1 MLSSLTIK
9 NVVLIESLTIEF
21 ENGQDDNGLSALT
34 GETGAGK
41 SILLDSLGLA
51 LGARS
56 ESRLVRQGADKAQV
70 LATFDIPS
78 EHSCYRLLHEAD
90 VEVDAGENLLLRRSL
105 TSDGRSKAYIND
117 APISVGLLREVGESL
132 VEIHG
137 QHDTRGLLDPSTH
150 KNMLDAYADI
160 DAAKIANLW
169 RDWQGKLEELNALR
183 EKAQSLKE
191 QEQYLRESV
200 EDLDA
205 LGPEPEEDARLSLL
219 RESLKHREDVLGA
232 LNEAYHALNADSDP
246 VRSAWGILDRV
257 SDKLGGIGQ
266 QAIAALD
273 SAVAE
278 ATEALALIQSAS
290 SDLEHSE
297 YNLESIDD
305 RLHALRNAARKHN
318 CSVDNLAA
326 KRDELSAELALI
338 DNNEEHIRSL
348 ENQVTQAREAYIK
361 EAKILHDRRVKA
373 GSKMDALVEAELAP
387 LKMERAKFVTSVET
401 QEEQAWGVY
410 GIDKIRFLVATNPGS
425 APGPLNKIA
434 SGGEMSRFML
444 ALKVVM
450 ADESTKTRGQK
461 MTMIFD
467 EVDAGIGGATADAV
481 GERLSALASVHQ
493 VLVVTH
499 SPQVAAR
506 AGAHWIVQKA
516 GDVDVTTNVVRLPEA
531 MDRREEIARMLAGS
545 SITDEARAAAEKLLS
560 TGA

>member
-21 ENGQDDNGLSALT
+21 DNGLCALT

-56 ESRLVRQGADKAQV
+56 ESRLVRSGADKAQV
-70 LATFDIPS
+70 SAEFDIPVD
-78 EHSCYRLLHEAD
+78 HFCYDILREAD
-90 VEVDAGENLLLRRSL
+90 VEVEGGEPLILRRSL
-105 TSDGRSKAYIND
+105 TPDGRSKAFIND
-117 APISVGLLREVGESL
+117 ISVSAGLLKKIGESV

-137 QHDTRGLLDPSTH
+137 QHDTRGLLDPSNH
-150 KNMLDAYADI
+150 RQMLDAYAGVNSDMI
-160 DAAKIANLW
+160 RGFW
-169 RDWQGKLEELNALR
+169 HSWQEKLSQFKVLQD
-183 EKAQSLKE
+183 KAEALKE

-205 LGPEPEEDARLSLL
+205 LSPEHAEEERLSIL

-232 LNEAYHALNADSDP
+232 LNEAYHALNADTDP

-257 SDKLGGIGQ
+257 SDKLGETGK
-266 QAIAALD
+266 
-273 SAVAE
+273 SAVNALE
-278 ATEALALIQSAS
+278 RAVSEGQEALSLVQSAS

-297 YNLESIDD
+297 HDLESIDD
-305 RLHALRNAARKHN
+305 RLYALRNAARKHG
-318 CSVDNLAA
+318 CGVDELAA
-326 KRDELSAELALI
+326 KRDELAAELDLI
-338 DNNEEHIRSL
+338 DNNDVHIEAL
-348 ENQVTQAREAYIK
+348 KQETDLARAAYIK
-361 EAKILHDRRVKA
+361 EAEIVHDRRAKA
-373 GSKMDALVEAELAP
+373 GAKMDALIQTELVP
-387 LKMERAKFVTSVET
+387 LKMERALFLTSVAL
-401 QEEQAWGVY
+401 QDEESWNSEGMDQV
-410 GIDKIRFLVATNPGS
+410 RFLVSTNPGA
-425 APGPLNKIA
+425 APGPLSKIA

-450 ADESTKTRGQK
+450 ADQNTKSNGQH

-481 GERLSALASVHQ
+481 GERLEALSEAHQ

-506 AGAHWIVQKA
+506 AASHWIVQKG
-516 GDVDVTTNVVRLPEA
+516 GDVDVTTNVVRLPKAE
-531 MDRREEIARMLAGS
+531 DRREEIARMLAGS

-560 TGA
+560 SGA